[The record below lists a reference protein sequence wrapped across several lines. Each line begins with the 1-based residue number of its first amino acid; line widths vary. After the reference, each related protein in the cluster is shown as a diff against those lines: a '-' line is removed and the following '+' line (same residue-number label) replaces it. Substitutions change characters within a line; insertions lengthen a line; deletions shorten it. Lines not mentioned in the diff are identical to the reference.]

1 MSNLFCKLRTND
13 ERTRSFWKLEGRVHA
28 KLTLVSTLQEA
39 HILVLELCERGELC
53 NLLLK
58 GSPLPPVVCQ
68 EYFRQL
74 MSGIEYCHGKTKI
87 LAMRLLSRNRVDLQD
102 VR

>member
-1 MSNLFCKLRTND
+1 MVTD
-13 ERTRSFWKLEGRVHA
+13 
-28 KLTLVSTLQEA
+28 LVNKFLQEA

-58 GSPLPPVVCQ
+58 ETPLPPAVCQ

-74 MSGIEYCHGKTKI
+74 MSGIEYCHGKIKI
-87 LAMRLLSRNRVDLQD
+87 IERPAPFPEQC
-102 VR
+102 